1 MMYKA
6 FVIAISAAALVSA
19 PVVSAHAGAYKESG
33 ALLAKLKETKRSLAD
48 GVKQAEQSEGV
59 AVSAKFEME
68 GDELSLS
75 VYTAKQGPGKDA
87 EHNTLEELS
96 GDPTKGGWTP
106 KTEVFADKEH
116 IARASMHLT
125 IMQLSKL
132 SLADVIKKV
141 AAEHPGTVY
150 SAIPAVRRG
159 APVVDVLVA
168 TPDGSSVLLTVDL
181 HTGKVSG

>member
-1 MMYKA
+1 M
-6 FVIAISAAALVSA
+6 IAITAVALASI
-19 PVVSAHAGAYKESG
+19 PVVSARAGAYKESG
-33 ALLAKLKETKRSLAD
+33 VLLSKLKETKHSLAN
-48 GVKQAEQSEGV
+48 GVKQAEQSEGA

-75 VYTAKQGPGKDA
+75 VYTAKQGRGEDA

-96 GDPTKGGWTP
+96 GDPTKDAWTP

-132 SLADVIKKV
+132 SLVDVITKV
-141 AAEHPGTVY
+141 EADHPGTVY
-150 SAIPAVRRG
+150 SAIPAVRG
-159 APVVDVLVA
+159 GMPVVDVLVA
-168 TPDGSSVLLTVDL
+168 TPEGGSVRLTVDL
-181 HTGKVSG
+181 RSGKVSG